1 MSGYVVAVLGT
12 GAVGQELLRILDE
25 RRFPVSE
32 LRLLATS
39 RSAGNKVTW
48 RGCTHTIQEVK
59 PEAFKGVK
67 FAFIAATTAAS
78 KEFGPIAAREGAIV
92 IDKSNAFRMDPKV
105 PLVIPEVNGDAL
117 AKHQGIVASPNC
129 STIQMVVAIKPLHD
143 AARLTR
149 VVVSTYQSVSGTG
162 REAMD
167 ELQLQSREAL
177 DGKPVTRTVY
187 PYQIA
192 FNLFPHIDSF
202 ESNGYTG
209 EEMKMTRETRKILD
223 LPELPIAATTV
234 RVPVHISHSES
245 VLVETELKL
254 TVPQAQEI
262 LAKAPGVTLLDD
274 PAKSVYPTPLDA
286 AGKDDVFVGRVREDI
301 SSANGLHLWV
311 VSDNLRKGAA
321 TNAVQIAEEMVK
333 RGLA

>member
-1 MSGYVVAVLGT
+1 MCGYVVAVLGT
-12 GAVGQELLRILDE
+12 GAVGQELLKILDE
-25 RRFPVSE
+25 RNFPVSE

-39 RSAGNKVTW
+39 RSAGSQVTW
-48 RGCTHTIQEVK
+48 RGRTYTIQEAR

-78 KEFGPIAAREGAIV
+78 QEYGPMAAREGAIV
-92 IDKSNAFRMDPKV
+92 IDKSNAFRMDPNV

-162 REAMD
+162 REAME
-167 ELQLQSREAL
+167 ELRQQSKEVIEGR
-177 DGKPVTRTVY
+177 PITRAVY
-187 PYQIA
+187 PHQIA
-192 FNLFPHIDSF
+192 FNLLPHIDSF
-202 ESNGYTG
+202 EENGYTG
-209 EEMKMTRETRKILD
+209 EEMKMTRETQKILG

-234 RVPVHISHSES
+234 RVPVHIGHSES
-245 VLVETELKL
+245 VLVETERRL
-254 TVPQAQEI
+254 TVAEAREI
-262 LAKAPGVTLLDD
+262 LAGAPGVALVDD
-274 PAKSVYPTPLDA
+274 PTKAVYPTPLDCV
-286 AGKDDVFVGRVREDI
+286 GQDDVFIGRIREDI
-301 SSANGLHLWV
+301 SSPNGLHLWV

-321 TNAVQIAEEMVK
+321 TNAVQIAEEMIK
-333 RGLA
+333 RGLV